1 VSITNIGDQ
10 DLEISDITVT
20 NDSLIACGTFSLGS
34 GATSASL
41 TPGASTTIDVTFD
54 ATVPLCTERPNLSR
68 DFNILH
74 IANNSGQP
82 DYTVEMS
89 AFATCPGGA

>member
-1 VSITNIGDQ
+1 
-10 DLEISDITVT
+10 
-20 NDSLIACGTFSLGS
+20 
-34 GATSASL
+34 
-41 TPGASTTIDVTFD
+41 
-54 ATVPLCTERPNLSR
+54 LCTERPNLSR